1 MQSKQ
6 TKYSMDDLLQI
17 MHRLRKECPW
27 DAKQTHESLRQF
39 LLEETYEVLET
50 IDQQQW
56 SKLAEELG
64 DLLLQI
70 VFHSEI
76 GAENQRFDFG
86 DVVDHIS
93 KKLIA
98 RHPHVFG
105 DKALNSASQVQENWE
120 HTKVKNEGRESLLS
134 GVPKAAPAL
143 LQAQRLQEKAAT
155 VGFDWPEVEPVI
167 DKVIEELHELK
178 EEITKNRKLKM
189 EDELGDV
196 LFALVNLG
204 RFLNITAE
212 DALRKT
218 NQKFVRRFKHIE
230 QQYDGDP
237 KAMKNATLEEL
248 DHHWEQAKQNEK

>member
-1 MQSKQ
+1 MENKQ
-6 TKYSMDDLLQI
+6 PKYSMDDLLQI
-17 MHRLRKECPW
+17 MRRLRKECPW

-76 GAENQRFDFG
+76 AAEKRRFDFN

-93 KKLIA
+93 KKLIT

-105 DKALNSASQVQENWE
+105 NKALNNALQVQENWE
-120 HTKVKNEGRESLLS
+120 HTKVKNEGRDSLLS

-155 VGFDWPEVEPVI
+155 VGFDWPEVEPVL
-167 DKVIEELHELK
+167 DKVIEELNELR
-178 EEITKNRKLKM
+178 EEIKNRHLQKI

-204 RFLNITAE
+204 RFINITAE

-218 NQKFVRRFKHIE
+218 NQKFVRRFQHIE
-230 QQYDGDP
+230 QQYNGDLR
-237 KAMKNATLEEL
+237 AMKKATLKEL
-248 DHHWEQAKQNEK
+248 DRYWEQAKENEK